1 MDNRSNSFLLPGG
14 VSWQSVAVGTGV
26 GVAATLIF
34 MLVSAFLMVSVDL
47 AEGASAVMASVSI
60 SIGALIGGFVA
71 AKYNKH
77 GGLFCGLFSG
87 AGMFLFFAALAL
99 IMGSAI
105 GFNLLVRLVL
115 CAFFGAVGGILG
127 INLQRKR
134 KYV

>member
-1 MDNRSNSFLLPGG
+1 MCALYFPLSDALRVFQILFVFVPDFLFPL
-14 VSWQSVAVGTGV
+14 
-26 GVAATLIF
+26 
-34 MLVSAFLMVSVDL
+34 
-47 AEGASAVMASVSI
+47 
-60 SIGALIGGFVA
+60 
-71 AKYNKH
+71 H